1 MPSERLAEVTA
12 GVIAVGCGLDGAPGR
27 ALDGVGV
34 GVEPPAAGDGR
45 EAACKL
51 FNAAAS
57 LMGPRR

>member
-51 FNAAAS
+51 FNAH
-57 LMGPRR
+57 